1 LKKPAP
7 ERKKKLPLSATA
19 RLRIQG
25 LESEAQC
32 IELRNQGMKYAQIG
46 AAVGLSI
53 EGVRLALL
61 RGMKKFADE
70 DVTKNVRLAL
80 LEKYDLLAE
89 KYLPAAL
96 DGEEKAFERF
106 MRIAEAMAKVGGC
119 LQELPQGIGGPA
131 VAFNYYMPVAE
142 KNDIIHVDPDDYNLP
157 RPELGSGINTNGNG
171 VAE

>member
-1 LKKPAP
+1 MKKPAP

-96 DGEEKAFERF
+96 DGEEKSFERF

-119 LQELPQGIGGPA
+119 LQELPQGGTGLHIG
-131 VAFNYYMPVAE
+131 FYKYLMPNQESETA
-142 KNDIIHVDPDDYNLP
+142 HVEPDDYNLP